1 VVAEEVRQLAEDTG
15 HSARDIGRLV
25 TGIREEV
32 ERAVVALARVLD
44 DMAQAATR
52 GRAGGSLFDA
62 AHQQLASL
70 LDAAGTIRDRA
81 DRLRETT
88 TAIEG
93 ALARTAQVARSQ
105 QVRAEGSATV
115 IEQQLESLG
124 ELRVASNALA
134 QVGERVTDLL
144 R

>member
-1 VVAEEVRQLAEDTG
+1 
-15 HSARDIGRLV
+15 
-25 TGIREEV
+25 
-32 ERAVVALARVLD
+32 
-44 DMAQAATR
+44 
-52 GRAGGSLFDA
+52 
-62 AHQQLASL
+62 L

-88 TAIEG
+88 AAIEV

-105 QVRAEGSATV
+105 EMRAEGSATV

-124 ELRVASNALA
+124 ELRAAGDALA
-134 QVGERVTDLL
+134 QVGERLTGLL